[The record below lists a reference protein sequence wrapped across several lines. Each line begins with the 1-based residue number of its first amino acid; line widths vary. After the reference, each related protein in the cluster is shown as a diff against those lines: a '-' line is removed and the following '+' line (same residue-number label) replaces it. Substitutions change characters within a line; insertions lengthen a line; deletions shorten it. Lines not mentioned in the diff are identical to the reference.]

1 MALQLREGITL
12 YFCRHGET
20 EANVELR
27 FQGRTVDTPLTG
39 RGRMQAHAIAQS
51 LKDACTDPSA
61 LAYISSPLQRART
74 TMEIIRNDLNLPA
87 SGYTMDARLQEINLG
102 AWDGLTDQQA
112 KALDPAAFEKRG
124 NDKWNVRVPGGGEN
138 YADVAARA
146 ENWIH
151 EMTADTFAVAH
162 GAFTRILRGLFMGVD
177 WKAMSNLDEK
187 QGVLFRVRGNTI
199 KRYDAPE
206 ELEKP
211 AGPHPAG

>member
-1 MALQLREGITL
+1 MALHLREDVTL

-20 EANVELR
+20 EANVQLR
-27 FQGRTVDTPLTG
+27 FQGRTVDTPLTP
-39 RGRMQAHAIAQS
+39 RGFEQAHAVAQS
-51 LKDACTDPSA
+51 LKDVAANPAA
-61 LAYISSPLQRART
+61 LAYVCSPLQRART
-74 TMEIIRNDLNLPA
+74 TMEIIRSDLSLAPTD
-87 SGYTMDARLQEINLG
+87 YTADPRLQEINLG
-102 AWDGLTDQQA
+102 AWDGLTDAEA
-112 KALDPAAFEKRG
+112 KALDPAMFEKRG

-146 ENWIH
+146 ESWIG

-199 KRYDAPE
+199 KRFDPPE
-206 ELEKP
+206 GLEKP
-211 AGPHPAG
+211 AGLHPSG